1 MLTARG
7 RLTIT
12 LGLIAGVFGRILG
25 IPELFGLATAIVVV
39 ALAALVRVHMA
50 KGTVSVTARAMPPI
64 VSAGEPAVL
73 ELTVEE
79 SGVAGPFSTPVILL
93 SEDSQ
98 GAGSGQP
105 LKIIVPRLRRGD
117 CVQMSF
123 ALATKRRGL
132 VDAGAYEAVISDPL
146 GLARRCL
153 SVSRPARCIVLPGV
167 EPLATVV
174 PERLGWLGAE
184 SARSAAERVVNG
196 SSVLR
201 RYAQDD
207 DLRHV
212 HWRTTARVGELM
224 VRDGGDRDDPDRIAT
239 TVLLDAGDQ
248 STSPDEMDRA
258 VEVAASVLSAAADQ
272 LRTGVSGAYRVLTTT
287 DLDTGIQQGRDSLQ
301 NTFVALADIAAA
313 PTPARERFSAAV
325 GRLGRPDRDEVL
337 VIVGAFGEHPPDAA
351 VLEELAQV
359 YSGVVLV
366 LVGAESSGTRGEP
379 EAKWQADAERAGS
392 RGVLGIGAHSP
403 HHLDGSSKAGVL
415 TVPLPLGRSLAAA
428 WSLDLEGPD
437 LADDFT
443 GPLGGAKEAAG

>member
-7 RLTIT
+7 RLTIA

-50 KGTVSVTARAMPPI
+50 KGTLTVTARAMPPI
-64 VSAGEPAVL
+64 VCAGEPAVI

-79 SGVAGPFSTPVILL
+79 SGVAGSFSTPVILL

-98 GAGSGQP
+98 RAGSGQP
-105 LKIIVPRLRRGD
+105 LRIIVPRLRRGD
-117 CVQMSF
+117 CVQVSF
-123 ALATKRRGL
+123 ALATERRGL

-153 SVSRPARCIVLPGV
+153 SISRPARCIVLPGV

-174 PERLGWLGAE
+174 PERLGWLGIE
-184 SARSAAERVVNG
+184 SARSAADRVVNG
-196 SSVLR
+196 SSMLR

-224 VRDGGDRDDPDRIAT
+224 VRDGEDRDDPDRIAT

-248 STSPDEMDRA
+248 STPPDEMDRA
-258 VEVAASVLSAAADQ
+258 VEVAASVLSAAADPS
-272 LRTGVSGAYRVLTTT
+272 RAGISGAYRVLTTT
-287 DLDTGIQQGRDSLQ
+287 NLDTGIQQGRESLQ
-301 NTFVALADIAAA
+301 STLVTLAGVGAA

-325 GRLGRPDRDEVL
+325 ERLGRPERDEML
-337 VIVGAFGEHPPDAA
+337 VIVGAFGDHPPDAA
-351 VLEELAQV
+351 VLEEPAQL

-366 LVGAESSGTRGEP
+366 LVGAKSSPKGDEP
-379 EAKWQADAERAGS
+379 EAWWQPDAGRAGS
-392 RGVLGIGAHSP
+392 RGVLGLGYYSQQG
-403 HHLDGSSKAGVL
+403 LGGRSKADVL

-428 WSLDLEGPD
+428 WSLDLEGLD
-437 LADDFT
+437 RVDDFS
-443 GPLGGAKEAAG
+443 GPLGGAEEAAG